1 MKSIIILLVTVFLFS
16 IEGYSQTD
24 YYYYY
29 KNEKRHFQVNT
40 NKAYLQLSNKMEIDQ
55 LAQILGDKVSI
66 LDLGVDKTPI
76 TYRLNKNDKSS
87 SLPTPNYWATIQFNE
102 HLSKNQYFDK
112 LKKIREK
119 TEVRIIMPYLLNF
132 RGNEVGISQ
141 YLYLK
146 LKSNQNI
153 DVLEQIC
160 QEHHLEIVGQY
171 PYRQWYIVGCT
182 PNTQFN
188 TIEIAALLHEQNI
201 FKVVE
206 PDLMTTES
214 SHCVDDPNQWGVDA
228 VGQTITN
235 TVVINSEGDEVTVTV
250 NPTTDINACDAWTV
264 TTGNPNLIVA
274 VFDDGIHLHNDL
286 NFLSVTQSY
295 DAYTDESPADVYGTH
310 GTSCAGIIG
319 GIHNGTGISGIAPNC
334 NLMSISDDFSFR
346 KVTPASRAN
355 RSRGFDFAREQGVSV
370 INCSWGAGD
379 DPIQILDEAITEAL
393 DNGRNGLGMV
403 VVFSSGNNYE
413 EGEPNAV
420 RYPASSNNDII
431 TVGAMSPCE
440 ERKEFSISCD
450 QEPWES
456 EFGPELD
463 IVAPGPFT
471 PSTIDNNGFTSTFSG
486 TSAAAPHVSGVAALI
501 LSINPCLTNR
511 EVSDIIEHTA
521 QKVGSYSYGNTTGRP
536 NGTWHEEVGYGLVDA
551 FQSLLHTNT
560 LFLQN
565 QIDVGTEGHENIG
578 SIRTGSNVDVLNP
591 INADYVVDAGA
602 DVTLKATEEI
612 KLEVGTKIKAGSNF
626 HAYID
631 SYNGNCND
639 WLLTRTAPVDDP
651 TIDDNVVVMDK
662 SNNIDENIE
671 QQVEV
676 NIYPNP
682 FENNFNLGIN
692 LTQSDDYSLNVFNAT
707 GQLIY
712 NENGQLDI
720 GKHLL
725 NIPIN
730 QGNGLCIVRL
740 QIGDKIITK
749 KLMKYE

>member
-1 MKSIIILLVTVFLFS
+1 
-16 IEGYSQTD
+16 
-24 YYYYY
+24 
-29 KNEKRHFQVNT
+29 
-40 NKAYLQLSNKMEIDQ
+40 
-55 LAQILGDKVSI
+55 
-66 LDLGVDKTPI
+66 
-76 TYRLNKNDKSS
+76 
-87 SLPTPNYWATIQFNE
+87 
-102 HLSKNQYFDK
+102 
-112 LKKIREK
+112 
-119 TEVRIIMPYLLNF
+119 
-132 RGNEVGISQ
+132 
-141 YLYLK
+141 
-146 LKSNQNI
+146 
-153 DVLEQIC
+153 
-160 QEHHLEIVGQY
+160 
-171 PYRQWYIVGCT
+171 
-182 PNTQFN
+182 
-188 TIEIAALLHEQNI
+188 
-201 FKVVE
+201 
-206 PDLMTTES
+206 
-214 SHCVDDPNQWGVDA
+214 
-228 VGQTITN
+228 
-235 TVVINSEGDEVTVTV
+235 
-250 NPTTDINACDAWTV
+250 
-264 TTGNPNLIVA
+264 
-274 VFDDGIHLHNDL
+274 
-286 NFLSVTQSY
+286 
-295 DAYTDESPADVYGTH
+295 
-310 GTSCAGIIG
+310 
-319 GIHNGTGISGIAPNC
+319 
-334 NLMSISDDFSFR
+334 MSISA
-346 KVTPASRAN
+346 KLNQEPTPGVQEELA
-355 RSRGFDFAREQGVSV
+355 RGFDWAVEQGVDV
-370 INCSWGAGD
+370 INCSWSW
-379 DPIQILDEAITEAL
+379 DEENLSQMLEDAITNAL

-403 VVFSSGNNYE
+403 VVFSAGNTN
-413 EGEPNAV
+413 GAIG
-420 RYPASSNNDII
+420 YPGNSNDAII

-440 ERKEFSISCD
+440 ERVRKKPSGQISTC
-450 QEPWES
+450 S
-456 EFGPELD
+456 EASWGSNYGSELD
-463 IVAPGPFT
+463 IVAPGIYIPT
-471 PSTIDNNGFTSTFSG
+471 TTENNGHVNNFDG